1 MADIDLLYETVQT
14 YSRRAKECYDK
25 KDFGSAE
32 RFYNLCAEQMFKIA
46 QNTQEGQLKKARV
59 DKAKK
64 FLAFAEDMKR
74 LSAGSALELAENET
88 EEPVKVEETS
98 KVSLEE
104 ALQNLNDLVGLDRV
118 KKTINDWVKQIQ
130 AFQMRKE
137 RNLRVP
143 DMSYHLVFSGNPG
156 TGKTTVARIV
166 AQIYHA
172 LGILSK
178 GHLVEVER
186 SDLVAGYI
194 GQTAIKTQKVIEA
207 AMGGVLFIDEAYT
220 LNPKSESDFGSEA
233 IATILKAMEDKRTSF
248 VVVVAG
254 YDDKMDD
261 FISSNP
267 GLNSRFKTKLNFDDY
282 SGMELYK
289 IFLGLC
295 RKNDYKLSDR
305 AKLAMNDYL
314 NELFDLRDDNFGN
327 ARDVRNLFEEIV
339 TAQSTRVYSNQF
351 ATDDELMTITE
362 ADLPFLRRRKPKDKD
377 PIVDPS
383 PKKEIK
389 PTVPTP
395 TDSED
400 KSSPEQKILEEN
412 QGLDSE
418 FKFTWDNVP
427 IISFDDVAGLENI
440 KEEVRMKVL
449 LPIQRPDAFEGYVK
463 KGGGGLFLYGPPGT
477 GKTMIA
483 AAIAHEIGAKFCSVK
498 PSDLLH
504 QGAGQSEKAVR
515 ELFRQS
521 RSFPCA
527 VVYFD
532 EMDSISPKNT
542 KSQYAKQ
549 LRSELLSQ
557 LQGID
562 SYCKEK
568 GNILFL
574 IAATN
579 KPWDVDSAFIRPG
592 RFGTRIYVGLPD
604 DGARRGIIEKHL
616 NKLKNKGVVE
626 IKDDINIDSIVDATV
641 GFNCSDIVN
650 LLGKT
655 EEYSINRHLVKG
667 TGKYICGEDF
677 DRAIGETNS
686 SVQVDDIV
694 KLTEWMP
701 NNNTEE

>member
-1 MADIDLLYETVQT
+1 MADIDLLYETVNT

-25 KDFGSAE
+25 KDFASAE

-64 FLAFAEDMKR
+64 FLIFAEDMKR
-74 LSAGSALELAENET
+74 LSAGGALELAENE
-88 EEPVKVEETS
+88 VEE
-98 KVSLEE
+98 KVNVEESPKISLEE
-104 ALQNLNDLVGLDRV
+104 ALNNLNELVGLDRV

-194 GQTAIKTQKVIEA
+194 GQTAIKTQKVIDA

-220 LNPKSESDFGSEA
+220 LSSRSESDFGSEA
-233 IATILKAMEDKRTSF
+233 IATLLKAMEDKRTSF

-282 SGMELYK
+282 SGLELYK

-295 RKNDYKLSDR
+295 RKNDYKLSDK
-305 AKLAMNDYL
+305 AKVAMSDYL
-314 NELFDLRDDNFGN
+314 NELFDSRDDNFGN
-327 ARDVRNLFEEIV
+327 ARDVRNLFEQIV
-339 TAQSTRVYSNQF
+339 TAQSTRVYANQF

-362 ADLPFLRRRKPKDKD
+362 EDLLFFKRRPPKKTADLPPLKENKPS
-377 PIVDPS
+377 IIS
-383 PKKEIK
+383 PKE
-389 PTVPTP
+389 
-395 TDSED
+395 DED
-400 KSSPEQKILEEN
+400 KSTPEQVILDGS
-412 QGLDSE
+412 QGFDSE
-418 FKFTWDNVP
+418 FRFTWDNVP
-427 IISFDDVAGLENI
+427 VISFEDVAGLENI

-449 LPIQRPDAFEGYVK
+449 LPLQRPDAFEGYVK

-504 QGAGQSEKAVR
+504 QGPGQSEKAVR
-515 ELFRQS
+515 ELFRQA

-604 DGARRGIIEKHL
+604 DDARRGIVEKHL
-616 NKLKNKGVVE
+616 NKLRDKRIVE
-626 IKDDINIDSIVDATV
+626 IKNDIDIEAIVNATV

-655 EEYSINRHLVKG
+655 EELSIRRGLL
-667 TGKYICGEDF
+667 TGEKYICGEDF
-677 DRAIGETNS
+677 DNAIKETNS

-701 NNNTEE
+701 NNTEE

>member
-1 MADIDLLYETVQT
+1 MADIDLLYETVNT

-25 KDFGSAE
+25 KDFASAE

-64 FLAFAEDMKR
+64 FLIFAEDMKR
-74 LSAGSALELAENET
+74 LSAGGALELAENE
-88 EEPVKVEETS
+88 VEE
-98 KVSLEE
+98 KVNVEESPKISLEE
-104 ALQNLNDLVGLDRV
+104 ALNNLNELVGLDRV

-194 GQTAIKTQKVIEA
+194 GQTAIKTQKVIDA

-220 LNPKSESDFGSEA
+220 LSSRSESDFGSEA
-233 IATILKAMEDKRTSF
+233 IATLLKAMEDKRTSF

-282 SGMELYK
+282 SGLELYK

-295 RKNDYKLSDR
+295 RKNDYKLSDK
-305 AKLAMNDYL
+305 AKVAMSDYL
-314 NELFDLRDDNFGN
+314 NELFDSRDDNFGN
-327 ARDVRNLFEEIV
+327 ARDVRNLFEQIV
-339 TAQSTRVYSNQF
+339 TAQSTRVYANQF

-362 ADLPFLRRRKPKDKD
+362 EDLLFFKRRPPKKTADLPPLKENKPS
-377 PIVDPS
+377 IIS
-383 PKKEIK
+383 PKE
-389 PTVPTP
+389 
-395 TDSED
+395 DED
-400 KSSPEQKILEEN
+400 KSTPEQVILDGS
-412 QGLDSE
+412 QGFDSE
-418 FKFTWDNVP
+418 FRFTWDNVP
-427 IISFDDVAGLENI
+427 VISFEDVAGLENI

-449 LPIQRPDAFEGYVK
+449 LPLQRPDAFEGYVK

-515 ELFRQS
+515 ELFRQA

-604 DGARRGIIEKHL
+604 DDARRGIVEKHL
-616 NKLKNKGVVE
+616 NKLRDKRIVE
-626 IKDDINIDSIVDATV
+626 IKNDIDIEAIVNATV

-655 EEYSINRHLVKG
+655 EELSIRRGLL
-667 TGKYICGEDF
+667 TGEKYICGEDF
-677 DRAIGETNS
+677 DNAIKETNS

-701 NNNTEE
+701 NNTEE